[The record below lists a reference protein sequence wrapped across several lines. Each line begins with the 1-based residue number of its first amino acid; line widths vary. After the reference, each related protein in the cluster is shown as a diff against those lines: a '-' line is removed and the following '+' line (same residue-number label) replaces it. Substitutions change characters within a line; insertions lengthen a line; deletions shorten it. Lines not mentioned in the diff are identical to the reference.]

1 MTYTHTIKFLKM
13 FFHFVF
19 SITHTQTFSNKNS
32 WKLLIKCIRGNSL
45 FSLIF
50 FIESSIDRPLATYR
64 PRDQFVHI
72 GDHARFYCEAFIG
85 NLGIPDAKS
94 TLKWYQVFDESQE
107 HEIKDGYQD
116 LITR

>member
-1 MTYTHTIKFLKM
+1 MIPENV
-13 FFHFVF
+13 FHFVNDCF
-19 SITHTQTFSNKNS
+19 LIPTHRNFSNQDFMEIIDFIFNS
-32 WKLLIKCIRGNSL
+32 NECYLSLLYA
-45 FSLIF
+45 
-50 FIESSIDRPLATYR
+50 ESSIDRPLATYR

-94 TLKWYQVFDESQE
+94 TLKWYQVFDKDTEQ
-107 HEIKDGYQD
+107 EIKDGYQD

>member
-1 MTYTHTIKFLKM
+1 M
-13 FFHFVF
+13 FFHFVCVQSIYFDTLQKTF
-19 SITHTQTFSNKNS
+19 SIKISK
-32 WKLLIKCIRGNSL
+32 KLLILYYINFK
-45 FSLIF
+45 F
-50 FIESSIDRPLATYR
+50 FAESSIDRPLATYR

-94 TLKWYQVFDESQE
+94 TLKWYQVFDENQE
-107 HEIKDGYQD
+107 QEIKDGYQD